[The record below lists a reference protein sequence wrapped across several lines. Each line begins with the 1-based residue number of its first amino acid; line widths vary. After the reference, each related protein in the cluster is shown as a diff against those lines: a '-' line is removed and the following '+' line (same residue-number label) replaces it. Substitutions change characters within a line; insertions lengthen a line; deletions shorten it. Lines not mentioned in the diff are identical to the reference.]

1 MCVRLISML
10 LVQNCGCKDTH
21 FYLISKTNLLF
32 FQQIPVILADFS
44 LVFCPVNRSESH
56 LGWLFSLKLVVVVA
70 LEVAIL
76 TLYGGDNGFEH
87 V

>member
-1 MCVRLISML
+1 ML

-21 FYLISKTNLLF
+21 FYLTIKTNLLF

-76 TLYGGDNGFEH
+76 TLFGGDNGFDH

>member
-1 MCVRLISML
+1 ML

-32 FQQIPVILADFS
+32 FQQIPVILSDSSDFS
-44 LVFCPVNRSESH
+44 LVFCPVNRSES
-56 LGWLFSLKLVVVVA
+56 LLDWLFSLKEVVVVA
-70 LEVAIL
+70 LEVAVL
-76 TLYGGDNGFEH
+76 TLHGGDNGFEH

>member
-21 FYLISKTNLLF
+21 FYFISKTNLLF

-44 LVFCPVNRSESH
+44 LVFYPVNRSESH
-56 LGWLFSLKLVVVVA
+56 LGWLFSLKQVVVVD
-70 LEVAIL
+70 LEVAVL
-76 TLYGGDNGFEH
+76 ALHGGDNGFEH